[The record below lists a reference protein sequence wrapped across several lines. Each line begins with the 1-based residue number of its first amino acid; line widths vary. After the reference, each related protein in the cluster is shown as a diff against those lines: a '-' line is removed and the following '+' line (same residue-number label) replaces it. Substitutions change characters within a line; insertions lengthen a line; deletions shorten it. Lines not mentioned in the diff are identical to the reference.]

1 MAEATPSHSPSSS
14 SSASSSSPSSIP
26 LSAAP
31 MGGDASA
38 PRHPFSLASV
48 QQHCA
53 RFGAEICARIDGHR
67 RSVLRVA
74 AGFRPFR
81 PPVPLFAAVSQSH
94 AAGGPDAAGRHLFDL
109 ALSPEYVAKTLSGT
123 SVFTVSN
130 SNNEFVLISDPN
142 NSLKSL
148 GLLCFRQEDA
158 RSLLAQVQLRQP
170 VLGRGARVVPIT
182 LDQVYMLKVE
192 GIAFRFLPDPLQIKN
207 ALDLKSTDR
216 SKGFDGVPVF
226 QSELLVIKKKN
237 RRYCPIYFQKE
248 DIERELLKSS
258 RMSKGSGF
266 TQHIV
271 VGSLEDVL
279 KKMEM
284 NEKNSGWE
292 DLIFIPPG
300 KSFSEHIN
308 EVAA

>member
-31 MGGDASA
+31 MGGMPPPLATPSPLPPSSSTALASGPKSA
-38 PRHPFSLASV
+38 PGSTATGAPCSAS
-48 QQHCA
+48 
-53 RFGAEICARIDGHR
+53 
-67 RSVLRVA
+67 
-74 AGFRPFR
+74 
-81 PPVPLFAAVSQSH
+81 PLPRG
-94 AAGGPDAAGRHLFDL
+94 GGPDAAGRHLFDL

-158 RSLLAQVQLRQP
+158 RSLLAQ
-170 VLGRGARVVPIT
+170 GARVVPIT

-237 RRYCPIYFQKE
+237 RRYCPIYFQK
-248 DIERELLKSS
+248 RELLKSS